1 MMGCS
6 RILRVCVVVGGLLL
20 VGCGSPRPQLPASL
34 EGLCPE
40 EQLAAVDAA
49 KEELEAIARAA
60 GYEPRD
66 TFAHVDVFDPDCDE
80 IDVSARRVEV
90 REEGETVRL
99 SWEEPRH
106 GFDPPEPTGEPLRVG
121 GVTIQHGETTLS
133 GPVAWFTCGEADVV
147 FRHDVFEPDALS
159 EDPRARMQVD
169 PWDGDDGVLLDVAGA
184 IAEVIDCPTGALRD
198 DA

>member
-1 MMGCS
+1 M
-6 RILRVCVVVGGLLL
+6 GGLLL
-20 VGCGSPRPQLPASL
+20 LGCGSPPPQLSASL
-34 EGLCPE
+34 EELCPE

-66 TFAHVDVFDPDCDE
+66 TFAHVDVFDPDCEE

-106 GFDPPEPTGEPLRVG
+106 GFDPPGRRASR
-121 GVTIQHGETTLS
+121 S
-133 GPVAWFTCGEADVV
+133 GSTA
-147 FRHDVFEPDALS
+147 
-159 EDPRARMQVD
+159 
-169 PWDGDDGVLLDVAGA
+169 
-184 IAEVIDCPTGALRD
+184 
-198 DA
+198 